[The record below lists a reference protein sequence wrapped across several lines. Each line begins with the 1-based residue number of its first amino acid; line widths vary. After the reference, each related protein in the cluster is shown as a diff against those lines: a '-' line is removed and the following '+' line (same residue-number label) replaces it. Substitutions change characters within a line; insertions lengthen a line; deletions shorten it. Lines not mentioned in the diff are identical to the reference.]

1 MKPNKKKPRIRNRP
15 RNKANRLL
23 ASQGAVQN
31 QLTSEEEQD
40 NEPHNNNVSVDE
52 TESEDDM
59 PGLEDDSKIIPK
71 ELPEENDAMKTIQRL
86 IRDKLLKNQHKDA
99 ESKAFKD
106 DTTPAAN
113 TSTPKRVGSPK
124 KEMKVSVTTSS
135 SVKPSKAKEKVSEKV
150 SENKTEKTAFIQN
163 LQKKMEQMMSNGKY
177 N

>member
-71 ELPEENDAMKTIQRL
+71 ELPEENDAMKTIQCL

-106 DTTPAAN
+106 NTTTSAAN
-113 TSTPKRVGSPK
+113 TSTSKRVGSPK
-124 KEMKVSVTTSS
+124 KEMKVSVTSS
-135 SVKPSKAKEKVSEKV
+135 SVKPSKAKEKVYEKV